1 MADKQDIST
10 KAMRLRQ
17 NLGIDGLSPVD
28 IPVLA
33 QTIHGLTLAYYP
45 LPDEISGACYK
56 GENSSMLILINSGMS
71 LGRQHFSLA
80 HELYHAFYD
89 KTLPKFVCPS
99 NFESRD
105 ENERTADMFASFFL
119 MPDLAVENAI
129 TKFSKPG
136 RIIDMECIIRLEQYF
151 GVSHSSM
158 LIRLKELQFLTE
170 SDVAEMQPGVKLT
183 AARIGFDTSLYEP
196 SQESEKIKVLGYYID
211 KAGTLAEKGIISN
224 GLYEELL
231 LDAFREDLVFEQPE
245 EISENV

>member
-17 NLGIDGLSPVD
+17 QLGIDGLSPVD

-33 QTIHGLTLAYYP
+33 QTIQGLTLAYYP

-56 GENSSMLILINSGMS
+56 GESSSMLILINSGMS

-89 KTLPKFVCPS
+89 RTLPKFVCPS
-99 NFESRD
+99 NFGSRD

-129 TKFSKPG
+129 TKFSKPEQK
-136 RIIDMECIIRLEQYF
+136 IEMECVIRLEQYF

-170 SDVAEMQPGVKLT
+170 SDVAAMQSGVKLT

-196 SQESEKIKVLGYYID
+196 SHESEKIKVLGYYID
-211 KAGTLAEKGIISN
+211 KARTLAEKDIISN

-231 LDAFREDLVFEQPE
+231 LDAFREDLVFDQQE
-245 EISENV
+245 EMNENV